1 MAAKLTKKLAKKFQD
16 EIRFIKG
23 LVDQPKSVGAIFPT
37 SSITARRMAQIVDLN
52 SGLPVLE
59 LGPGTGV
66 ITKAILE
73 KGVAPDQLYSV
84 EYSDNFIPHLREGYP
99 EVNFIHGDAF
109 DVDAVVESSGVSQ
122 FDCVIS
128 ALPLLNF
135 PSAQRVKLI
144 EDLLKVIP
152 AGRPIIQFSYG
163 PFSPVVASGGNY
175 KVQHYGWVA
184 RNLPPAQLWVY
195 SSK

>member
-1 MAAKLTKKLAKKFQD
+1 MAVRLTKKLAKKFQN

-23 LVDQPKSVGAIFPT
+23 LVDQPKNVGAIFPT
-37 SSITARRMAQIVDLN
+37 SSITAKRMASIVNLH

-66 ITKAILE
+66 ITKAIIE
-73 KGVAPDQLYSV
+73 QGVAPEQLYSI
-84 EYSDNFIPHLREGYP
+84 EYSETFLPHLRADYP
-99 EVNFIHGDAF
+99 KVNFIQGDAF
-109 DVDAVVESSGVSQ
+109 DVDAIQQESGIDQ

-135 PSAQRVKLI
+135 PSSKRVKLI
-144 EDLLKVIP
+144 EELLDIIP
-152 AGRPIIQFSYG
+152 EGRPIIQFSYG
-163 PFSPVVASGGNY
+163 PLSPVVAGAGDY
-175 KVQHYGWVA
+175 HVEHFGWVA

-195 SSK
+195 RKR